1 MDDSFCLDLDALAGF
16 ERPVLCFTPA
26 GVCSYAN
33 AAAQKLCGRRPLVG
47 VTVQELFPDDE
58 ERRHVLDQLGRR
70 IRGEA
75 STYETT
81 FTQPLERVRIPVHVY
96 AFPVVGHGGAAEG
109 SLAIVTDLRQRRVR
123 QAMHKAIETLRE
135 GDEILTAVADELQAL
150 VPFDDFRVMARSADG
165 NFLKMVYARDPD
177 TLEAYPVGWWR
188 IDDDSRATFR
198 EEPWIVDVRRDF
210 APGGVYGRLANR
222 EKLAA
227 KFRDSG
233 VLWILSIPV
242 ISERGI
248 RGFVALD
255 SRREEGFG
263 PSDAETC
270 AQLPLSEAVK
280 MALHRRRENRL
291 TACVGLVRELGA
303 QCIDLKQVGQLI
315 VDGLATHFQWD
326 HVAIYEHRPDHRS
339 LELLCQGGELLPEH
353 RRAMPET
360 SGLVGRALAE
370 RRDILLANVKDTSVP
385 DAAAYFEGIPG
396 MVSSLAL
403 RIPGEPTRW
412 ILNAES
418 RLECAFIDE
427 EVGMLHL
434 LLAEVGQVLAHMS
447 LMETRAATLNALKDA
462 VIETDREGVI
472 RQVNPAGCDLLDVDT
487 AAELVGRRLE
497 EFVAEPEVA
506 AALLGTRGFPRRDVM
521 LKSATGHAFPAL
533 LSGARL
539 PHEVGGLVFVA
550 SDLTHQVEVER
561 TNELKEVFRHA
572 SLECRVPLAI
582 ASAWLDE
589 IAREHRE
596 LAPAIECILQQ
607 VRKAD
612 MPLERLLRLA
622 DPHAGALP
630 SSVPLDFSQVV
641 RDVLAQFPTEE
652 REDVRLDLPPGEVP
666 VRGARDDLR
675 FCVETSLSFA
685 FRTKPQN
692 KPVEVRMQVRDGSAR
707 LSVGGD
713 WTPSLGA
720 DPGPAIRQRWR
731 RTAAS
736 DLALADDVIEGI
748 VRRAAGNFESA
759 LDSRLLLAI
768 ELPLARGG

>member
-1 MDDSFCLDLDALAGF
+1 MDDSLCLDLDALAGF
-16 ERPVLCFTPA
+16 EQPVLRFTPT
-26 GVCSYAN
+26 GTCTFAN
-33 AAAQKLCGRRPLVG
+33 AAAQKLGGRKPLVG
-47 VTVQELFPDDE
+47 VTVQELFPDPE
-58 ERRHVLDQLGRR
+58 ERHRVQDQLARR
-70 IRGEA
+70 TRGEA
-75 STYETT
+75 STYEAT
-81 FTQPLERVRIPVHVY
+81 FTQPQEQVRIPVHVY
-96 AFPVVGHGGAAEG
+96 AFPVVGHGGELEG

-123 QAMHKAIETLRE
+123 QAMHQAIENLRE
-135 GDEILTAVADELQAL
+135 GDEILTAVADELKAL
-150 VPFDDFRVMARSADG
+150 LPFDDFRVMARSADG
-165 NFLKMVYARDPD
+165 DFLKMVYARDPD

-210 APGGVYGRLANR
+210 APEGVYGKLANR
-222 EKLAA
+222 EALAA

-255 SRREEGFG
+255 SRREEGFL
-263 PSDAETC
+263 PSDLETC
-270 AQLPLSEAVK
+270 RQLPLSEAVK

-291 TACVGLVRELGA
+291 KACVDLVRELGS

-326 HVAIYEHRPDHRS
+326 HVAIYEHRPDHHT
-339 LELLCQGGELLPEH
+339 LDLLCQGGALLPEH
-353 RRAMPET
+353 RRSMPQ
-360 SGLVGRALAE
+360 SAGLVGLALAE
-370 RRDILLANVKDTSVP
+370 RRDVLLSDVHDRSLP
-385 DAAAYFEGIPG
+385 DAAHYMEGIPG

-418 RLECAFIDE
+418 RLACAFIDE

-434 LLAEVGQVLAHMS
+434 LLAEVGQVLAHMA

-472 RQVNPAGCDLLDVDT
+472 RQVNPAGCDLLDVPS
-487 AAELVGRRLE
+487 AAALIGRPLA
-497 EFVAEPEVA
+497 EFVVDPEVA

-521 LKSATGHAFPAL
+521 MKSAAGQTFPAL

-539 PHEVGGLVFVA
+539 PHDVGGLVFVA

-572 SLECRVPLAI
+572 ALECRVPLAI

-589 IAREHRE
+589 IARDRRE

-622 DPHAGALP
+622 DPHAGGAA
-630 SSVPLDFSQVV
+630 STASLDFSQVV
-641 RDVLAQFPTEE
+641 REVLEQFPTEE
-652 REDVRLDLPPGEVP
+652 REDVRLELPAGEVP
-666 VRGARDDLR
+666 VRGTRDDLR

-692 KPVEVRMQVRDGSAR
+692 KPVEVRMQVLDGNAR

-713 WTPSLGA
+713 WAPALGA

-748 VRRAAGNFESA
+748 VRRSSGSFASA
-759 LDSRLLLAI
+759 MDNRLLLSI
-768 ELPLARGG
+768 ELPLAHGG